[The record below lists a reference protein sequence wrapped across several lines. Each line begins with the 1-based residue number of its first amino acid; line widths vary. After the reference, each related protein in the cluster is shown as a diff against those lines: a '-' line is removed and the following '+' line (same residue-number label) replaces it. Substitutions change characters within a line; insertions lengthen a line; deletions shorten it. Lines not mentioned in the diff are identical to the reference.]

1 MTRSRRARVRVEGF
15 AGGGCGPLSQEWRGA
30 GPGGRKPERTGE
42 ALAGARFWVSEHR
55 ARPSGRGR
63 RPKRAMPAEVW
74 LLSEPGLRVSGSE
87 TGTPVRFAA
96 GQRLAGGPEP
106 SVE

>member
-1 MTRSRRARVRVEGF
+1 
-15 AGGGCGPLSQEWRGA
+15 
-30 GPGGRKPERTGE
+30 
-42 ALAGARFWVSEHR
+42 
-55 ARPSGRGR
+55 
-63 RPKRAMPAEVW
+63 MPAEVW